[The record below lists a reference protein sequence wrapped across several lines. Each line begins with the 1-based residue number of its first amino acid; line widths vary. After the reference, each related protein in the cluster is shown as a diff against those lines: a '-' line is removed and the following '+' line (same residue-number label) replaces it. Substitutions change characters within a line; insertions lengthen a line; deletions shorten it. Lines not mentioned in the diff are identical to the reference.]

1 MFKTIRHMAA
11 SAAILSALFVAPS
24 VMAQTAVAQTSAAPV
39 VVPAAP
45 DAGPAMWVIRDADST
60 IYLYGSIHLLK
71 PQTAWRQAHVDAAF
85 NSADEVWFELTD
97 LDDQAQM
104 VGLIQSLGLSPD
116 RPLSSLMMPEDI
128 AKLDVA
134 ARSIGATAQALDPMR
149 PWLVA
154 MQLAVVQ
161 MVAGG
166 FDPNLGVDKIMME
179 RAKLQGKTLKGF
191 ESMAEQFGILAGLS
205 DEGQVQMLRATL
217 QDLDKGPEQLNTLVN
232 AWATGDVD
240 QVDTLMVEEMKF
252 TQPEAYEAMLTR
264 RNANWVRQI
273 KAMLD
278 GSGTSFVVVG
288 AAHLAGDD
296 SVQSM
301 LAAQGVHAQRVQH

>member
-1 MFKTIRHMAA
+1 MFKTIRHLAA
-11 SAAILSALFVAPS
+11 SAAVLSALFVAP
-24 VMAQTAVAQTSAAPV
+24 VALAQAPSIPA
-39 VVPAAP
+39 VVPAAR
-45 DAGPAMWVIRDADST
+45 DAGPAMWVISDADST

-71 PQTAWRQAHVDAAF
+71 PQTPWGQAHVDAAF

-97 LDDQAQM
+97 MDDQAQM
-104 VGLIQSLGLSPD
+104 MGLLQSLGFSPD
-116 RPLSSLMMPEDI
+116 RPLSSLMTPDDI

-134 ARSIGATAQALDPMR
+134 ARSIGANAAALDPMR

-161 MVAGG
+161 MAAGG
-166 FDPNLGVDKIMME
+166 FDPNLGVDKIMTE
-179 RAKLQGKTLKGF
+179 RAKAQGKTLRGF

-205 DEGQVQMLRATL
+205 DEGQVQMLRSTL
-217 QDLDKGPEQLNTLVN
+217 KDLDKGPEQLNTLVA

-240 QVDTLMVEEMKF
+240 KIDNLMVEEMKLS
-252 TQPEAYEAMLTR
+252 QPEAYDAMLTR

-273 KAMLD
+273 KSILD

-288 AAHLAGDD
+288 AAHLAGDE

-301 LAAQGVHAQRVQH
+301 LAAQGIHVERVYH